1 MNDHKLVRYLI
12 LLLALPILLAVF
24 SGERFRYP
32 CQDPDN
38 WDKDFCKVPKCD
50 VTRTCPEHIFK
61 GQRDPRLGPPTNGQN
76 QTTIQPMAPISAPVL
91 PACKPAATPT
101 QGANCGK

>member
-1 MNDHKLVRYLI
+1 MEDRKMVKW
-12 LLLALPILLAVF
+12 LLALLLLPLGLAYF
-24 SGERFRYP
+24 SGDRFRYP

-38 WDKDFCKVPKCD
+38 WDKEICKMPRCD

-61 GQRDPRLGPPTNGQN
+61 GQRDPRLGPPKDD
-76 QTTIQPMAPISAPVL
+76 TTKADIKPLVSMAPAP
-91 PACKPAATPT
+91 TS

>member
-1 MNDHKLVRYLI
+1 MRDYKLVKYVLI
-12 LLLALPILLAVF
+12 LLVLPLGLASF
-24 SGERFRYP
+24 SGDRFRYP

-38 WDKDFCKVPKCD
+38 WDKDICKMPRCD

-61 GQRDPRLGPPTNGQN
+61 GQRDPRLGPPKDGQT
-76 QTTIQPMAPISAPVL
+76 QTTNAPTTTASAGP
-91 PACKPAATPT
+91 TT